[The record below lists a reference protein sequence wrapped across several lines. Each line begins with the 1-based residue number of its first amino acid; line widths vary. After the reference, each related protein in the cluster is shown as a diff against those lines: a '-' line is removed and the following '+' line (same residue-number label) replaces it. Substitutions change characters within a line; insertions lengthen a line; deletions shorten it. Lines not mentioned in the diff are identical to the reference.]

1 MAASSGQLVEVIH
14 EGRIATVTF
23 DRGNKA
29 NALSLDLMRE
39 LTQVARSFEDDY
51 ETSAVILR
59 GRDDNFCFGF
69 DLRDAATQALHDMP
83 LAQRRVVLETGGRM
97 CKAWED
103 IAPLTIC
110 AVEGWCVG
118 GGVALAVASDLRI
131 AADTATFYVPEVAR
145 GLNMSWGSVPRIT
158 NLVGPA
164 RAKRIILLTEKLSAS
179 DAVAWGLADKITPT
193 GTALSAAQDWAKTA
207 AQMPPAA
214 IRMCKRDINAYA
226 NALSGVAP
234 NAGID
239 GFALLQAS
247 EDATEGSAAFVEK
260 RTPKFTGK

>member
-1 MAASSGQLVEVIH
+1 MALVEITRA
-14 EGRIATVTF
+14 GRIATVTF

-29 NALSLDLMRE
+29 NALSLALMRE
-39 LTQVARSFEDDY
+39 LTQVARSFEDDF

-59 GRDDNFCFGF
+59 GRADNFCFGF
-69 DLRDAATQALHDMP
+69 DLRDAETQELHHMP

-97 CKAWED
+97 CKAWEG

-110 AVEGWCVG
+110 AIEGWCVG
-118 GGVALAVASDLRI
+118 GGVALAVSCDLRI
-131 AADTATFYVPEVAR
+131 AAQDATFYVPEVAR

-164 RAKRIILLTEKLSAS
+164 RAKRIILLTEKVTA
-179 DAVAWGLADKITPT
+179 AQAETWGLADQV
-193 GTALSAAQDWAKTA
+193 TAPAAACTAARDWAETA
-207 AQMPPAA
+207 AAMPPAA

-226 NALSGVAP
+226 NALAGVATH
-234 NAGID
+234 AGVD

-247 EDATEGSAAFVEK
+247 EDAAEGSAAFIDR